1 MLLTLHAR
9 REQLFSFHLC
19 FTFMLY
25 KLNLKDETT
34 QYVTQSVEN
43 FIHKC
48 CLWSYWCNPKVQI
61 DLTGF
66 CNVLLQ
72 FDLSFRELH
81 RNLRFFC
88 LLPRIMYFCSS
99 WLTETWHT
107 KKLKWWAVTVFRT
120 FRKIWTLSIVSN
132 FIIKIARKKKK
143 SNLQGKRCVRGWT
156 TKPERC
162 Y

>member
-1 MLLTLHAR
+1 MVILMQSKSTDWFNWIL
-9 REQLFSFHLC
+9 QC
-19 FTFMLY
+19 I
-25 KLNLKDETT
+25 
-34 QYVTQSVEN
+34 VT
-43 FIHKC
+43 
-48 CLWSYWCNPKVQI
+48 
-61 DLTGF
+61 
-66 CNVLLQ
+66 Q

-132 FIIKIARKKKK
+132 FIIKIAREKKNLTYKERDVLGAGQQNQNDVINYCFLLMHILWQINFL
-143 SNLQGKRCVRGWT
+143 SNSKLLSFV
-156 TKPERC
+156 
-162 Y
+162 